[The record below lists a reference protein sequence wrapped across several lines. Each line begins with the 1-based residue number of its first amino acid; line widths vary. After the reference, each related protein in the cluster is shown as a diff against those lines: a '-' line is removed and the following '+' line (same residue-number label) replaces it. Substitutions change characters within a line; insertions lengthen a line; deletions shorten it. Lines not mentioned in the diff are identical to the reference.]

1 MDQIPQSSL
10 EDIAKTLIR
19 TEYHP
24 SIKIWLSNAPK
35 SEIKGLKLS
44 HMVVQSQG
52 LKRFK
57 RRKNL
62 DIGLVALS
70 AKRLYNPQSQYSEA
84 YSENVLKKV
93 FESEVLKFVKLSSMP
108 ISRTLKPDSLM
119 FLERWLTLGDEDY
132 YQNLLL
138 SFLRA
143 FYSVINV
150 NFTSPISTSHETF
163 CKKHI
168 EKIPLH
174 GRKKFYNEEPRVKLP
189 EIISHHRS
197 QEVLVSKNTLI
208 RDVKEIVNR
217 DHKDLIKWV
226 PGTNTFKTVY
236 QDTFHTKTVQNVSPP
251 RKDFYTST
259 SIKLLPDI
267 SGLG

>member
-1 MDQIPQSSL
+1 MDLISQGSL
-10 EDIAKTLIR
+10 EDIGKIIIR
-19 TEYHP
+19 PEYHA
-24 SIKIWLSNAPK
+24 SLKIWLSNAPK
-35 SEIKGLKLS
+35 SEIKGLKLA
-44 HMVVQSQG
+44 HLVVLRQG

-57 RRKNL
+57 PHKKH
-62 DIGLVALS
+62 DIGMVAIS
-70 AKRLYNPQSQYSEA
+70 AKKLYNPQSQYNDA
-84 YSENVLKKV
+84 YSENVLKRV

-108 ISRTLKPDSLM
+108 ISKTLKAESLM
-119 FLERWLTLGDEDY
+119 FLERWLALGDEEY
-132 YQNLLL
+132 YQSLLL

-150 NFTSPISTSHETF
+150 NFTSPTSTSHETF
-163 CKKHI
+163 SKKPI
-168 EKIPLH
+168 EKIAIY

-189 EIISHHRS
+189 EIISHCKS

-226 PGTNTFKTVY
+226 PGINTFKTMY
-236 QDTFHTKTVQNVSPP
+236 QDNFYTKTVQNFSPP

-259 SIKLLPDI
+259 SIKLMPDR
-267 SGLG
+267 LG